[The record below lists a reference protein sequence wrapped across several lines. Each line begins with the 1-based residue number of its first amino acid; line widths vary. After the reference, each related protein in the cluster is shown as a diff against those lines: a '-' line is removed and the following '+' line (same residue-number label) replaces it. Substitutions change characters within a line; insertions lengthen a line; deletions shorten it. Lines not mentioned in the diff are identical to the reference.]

1 MKLLSLIPNTLTF
14 LNLFFGCIAIVYGLN
29 GDLESLALFVF
40 LGMLCDFFDG
50 FSARLLNVKSKIG
63 AQLDSF
69 SDLVTFGLSS
79 SVVMFILL
87 SNSSYVIDNSSDS
100 YIKLI
105 PYLSFLITISSS
117 YRLANFNLQSND
129 SYFIGLPTPA
139 NALLIVCLPSLFENI
154 ILIQYVELIDNTIFL
169 LIIVIL
175 SSFLLI
181 CDIKMFSLKI
191 KKLNFRTKKFLFFF
205 ISCFLVLLIIFKLA
219 VFPVIILI
227 YIFIN
232 LFRIKV

>member
-29 GDLESLALFVF
+29 GDLRTLAFFVF
-40 LGMLCDFFDG
+40 IGMLCDFFDG
-50 FSARLLNVKSKIG
+50 FFARLLNVNSKIG

-87 SNSSYVIDNSSDS
+87 SNSSFIIDSSSDS
-100 YIKLI
+100 YIRLI

-117 YRLANFNLQSND
+117 YRLANFNLESNN

-139 NALLIVCLPSLFENI
+139 NALLIVFLPFLFENRI
-154 ILIQYVELIDNTIFL
+154 VIQYVELINSTIFL
-169 LIIVIL
+169 LIIVII
-175 SSFLLI
+175 SSYLLV
-181 CDIKMFSLKI
+181 CDVKMFSLKI
-191 KKLNFRTKKFLFFF
+191 KKFNFRTKKFLFIF
-205 ISCFLVLLIIFKLA
+205 ISLFLLLFMIFKLA
-219 VFPVIILI
+219 AFPLIILI

>member
-1 MKLLSLIPNTLTF
+1 MKLFSLIPNTLTF

-40 LGMLCDFFDG
+40 LGMLCDFCDG

-154 ILIQYVELIDNTIFL
+154 IVIQYVELIDNTIFL

>member
-1 MKLLSLIPNTLTF
+1 MKFLSILPNTLTF
-14 LNLFFGCIAIVYGLN
+14 LNLFFGCIAVVCGLN
-29 GDLESLALFVF
+29 GDLKSLALFVF

-50 FSARLLNVKSKIG
+50 FTARLLNIKSKIG

-69 SDLVTFGLSS
+69 SDLVTFGFSS

-87 SNSSYVIDNSSDS
+87 SNSSFIIDSSPDS

-117 YRLANFNLQSND
+117 YRLANFNLESND

-139 NALLIVCLPSLFENI
+139 NALLIVFLPFLFENRI
-154 ILIQYVELIDNTIFL
+154 IIEHVQIQDSTSFL

-175 SSFLLI
+175 SSYLLV
-181 CDIKMFSLKI
+181 CKIKMFSLKI
-191 KKLNFRTKKFLFFF
+191 KKFNYRTKKFLFVF
-205 ISCFLVLLIIFKLA
+205 ILTFLPMYLIFKFA
-219 VFPVIILI
+219 VFPIIILI

-232 LFRIKV
+232 LLRVKV

>member
-1 MKLLSLIPNTLTF
+1 MKFLSILPNTLTF
-14 LNLFFGCIAIVYGLN
+14 LNLFFGCIAVVCGLN
-29 GDLESLALFVF
+29 GDLKSLALFVF

-50 FSARLLNVKSKIG
+50 FTARLLNIKSKIG

-69 SDLVTFGLSS
+69 SDLVTFGFSS

-87 SNSSYVIDNSSDS
+87 SNSSFIIDSSPDS

-117 YRLANFNLQSND
+117 YRLANFNLESND

-139 NALLIVCLPSLFENI
+139 NALLIVFLPFLFENRI
-154 ILIQYVELIDNTIFL
+154 IIEYVQIQDSTSFL

-175 SSFLLI
+175 SSYLLV
-181 CDIKMFSLKI
+181 CKIKMFSLKI
-191 KKLNFRTKKFLFFF
+191 KKFNNRTKKFLFVF
-205 ISCFLVLLIIFKLA
+205 ILSFLPMYMILKFA
-219 VFPVIILI
+219 VFPIIILI

-232 LFRIKV
+232 LLRIKV

>member
-1 MKLLSLIPNTLTF
+1 MKFLSILPNTLTF
-14 LNLFFGCIAIVYGLN
+14 LNLFFGCIAVVCGLN
-29 GDLESLALFVF
+29 GDLKSLALFVF

-50 FSARLLNVKSKIG
+50 FTARLLNIKSKIG

-69 SDLVTFGLSS
+69 SDLVTFGFSS

-87 SNSSYVIDNSSDS
+87 SNSSFIIDSSPDS

-117 YRLANFNLQSND
+117 YRLANFNLESND

-139 NALLIVCLPSLFENI
+139 NALLIVFLPFLLENRI
-154 ILIQYVELIDNTIFL
+154 IIEYVQIQDSTSFL

-175 SSFLLI
+175 SSYLLV
-181 CDIKMFSLKI
+181 CKIKMFSLKI
-191 KKLNFRTKKFLFFF
+191 KKFNYRTKKFLFVF
-205 ISCFLVLLIIFKLA
+205 ILSFLPMYMILKFA
-219 VFPVIILI
+219 VFPIIILI

-232 LFRIKV
+232 LLRVKV